1 MTSPRPRSQPSRWK
15 YHRVPRRKRSDPRT
29 HSPKGVLTGWT
40 RIRRLFWSWWPWA
53 IGGLALAYTGHWGWA
68 AGPGVL
74 ATVSFLIAPKAD
86 PPRYGLDNKFAI
98 DSPEFLP
105 TIAGVTNTAFSSGNS
120 VELLNNG
127 DEFYPRMLEDVERAE
142 RSITIEAYI
151 YWAGEV
157 GVTFARALEA
167 RARAGVTVKIL
178 LDAIGSATIGKD
190 ILDIL
195 EPACA
200 VEWFNPIHWYTIG
213 RFNNRTHR
221 KSLIIDGRV
230 GYTGGAGIAD
240 HWKGNAESPRS
251 WRDMQVRIDGPGI
264 TPLQAGFAENWRQ
277 TTGELI
283 SGDAF
288 FPEIPA
294 QAGLDLQTILSSP
307 AAGGSNIRTMY
318 YLSIACARRS
328 IYIANPYFVP
338 DAVAIDMLIEARR
351 RGVQVRIMVS
361 GIRND
366 NWLARQ
372 NSVRLYGQLLEADIE
387 ILEFNRTML
396 HHKTM
401 VIDGLWGTIGT
412 TNFDNRSFAHNEES
426 NVCFFDPT
434 LAGELHQTFLAD
446 VDGCDVIT
454 LDEWRRR
461 GLWSKLQETAAS
473 VMQEQA

>member
-1 MTSPRPRSQPSRWK
+1 M
-15 YHRVPRRKRSDPRT
+15 
-29 HSPKGVLTGWT
+29 

-68 AGPGVL
+68 AGSGAL

-127 DEFYPRMLEDVERAE
+127 DQFYPRMLGDVERAE

-157 GVTFARALEA
+157 GVKFARALDA

-240 HWKGNAESPRS
+240 HWKGNAESPQS
-251 WRDMQVRIDGPGI
+251 WRDMQIRIDGPGI

-283 SGDAF
+283 SGDDF
-288 FPEIPA
+288 FPEIQA
-294 QAGLDLQTILSSP
+294 QGALDLQTILSSP

-318 YLSIACARRS
+318 YMSIACARRS

-426 NVCFFDPT
+426 NVCFFDRT

-446 VDGCDVIT
+446 VDGCNVIT
-454 LDEWRRR
+454 IDEWRRR
-461 GLWSKLQETAAS
+461 GLWSRLQETAAS

>member
-1 MTSPRPRSQPSRWK
+1 M
-15 YHRVPRRKRSDPRT
+15 
-29 HSPKGVLTGWT
+29 L
-40 RIRRLFWSWWPWA
+40 WSWWPWA
-53 IGGLALAYTGHWGWA
+53 IAALALAYTGHWGWA
-68 AGPGVL
+68 AGSGAL

-86 PPRYGLDNKFAI
+86 PPRYGLDIKFGI

-105 TIAGVTNTAFSSGNS
+105 TIAGVTNTPFSSGNT

-127 DEFYPRMLEDVERAE
+127 DAFYPRMLEDIERAE
-142 RSITIEAYI
+142 HSITIEAYI

-157 GVTFARALEA
+157 GLQFARAIEG

-190 ILDIL
+190 ILAIL
-195 EPACA
+195 APACA

-221 KSLIIDGRV
+221 KSLIIDGRL

-240 HWKGNAESPRS
+240 HWKGNAANPDS
-251 WRDMQVRIDGPGI
+251 WRDMQVRIAGPGI

-277 TTGELI
+277 TTCELI
-283 SGDAF
+283 SGAAF

-294 QAGLDLQTILSSP
+294 EGAVHLQTILSSP

-372 NSVRLYGQLLEADIE
+372 NSVRLYGRLLDADIE

-426 NVCFFDPT
+426 NVCFLNPM
-434 LAGELHQTFLAD
+434 LACELHQTFLAD
-446 VDGCDVIT
+446 IAGCDAIVI
-454 LDEWRRR
+454 DKWRRR
-461 GLWSKLQETAAS
+461 GLWSRLQETVAS